1 MPMAD
6 GRFAQLPAQQD
17 GAVFN
22 LAGKIEQADIQI
34 FHLHAGG
41 INLGERIF
49 YGLHRFVAL
58 ALAATQRNDIDHR
71 SAIDEDALAHLL
83 QLSLEG
89 NDGLLAL
96 HSAAQ
101 QRLQHW
107 NQRLRFLQGKSAVRH
122 GDLLDFQHAV
132 EGNACPMFIG
142 ILDDDAIH
150 HAIVRQILQ
159 RPAQMLR
166 RNAKHGGAQAA

>member
-58 ALAATQRNDIDHR
+58 ALAATQRND
-71 SAIDEDALAHLL
+71 
-83 QLSLEG
+83 
-89 NDGLLAL
+89 
-96 HSAAQ
+96 
-101 QRLQHW
+101 
-107 NQRLRFLQGKSAVRH
+107 
-122 GDLLDFQHAV
+122 DLLNFQHAV

-150 HAIVRQILQ
+150 HAIVRQIFQ
-159 RPAQMLR
+159 RPAQVLR
-166 RNAKHGGAQAA
+166 RNAEHGGAQAA